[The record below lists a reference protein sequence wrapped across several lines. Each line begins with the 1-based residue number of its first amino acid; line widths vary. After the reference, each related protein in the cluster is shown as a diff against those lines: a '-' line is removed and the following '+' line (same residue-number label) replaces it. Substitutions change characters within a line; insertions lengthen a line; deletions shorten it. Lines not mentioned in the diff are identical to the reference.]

1 MKIGLARQ
9 VALMVAVPLLLS
21 AGLAVA
27 EEMKQPSGTITID
40 EEQAMFLIGGDIGGG
55 TLEYN
60 GKSYPFKLDGLKVGG
75 VGIEKTKFT
84 GEVYDL
90 NDIADF
96 PGQYAVAEIGF
107 TVADKR
113 VGDLWVKNTKGVIL
127 RLKGQS
133 EGLSLNV
140 GADALNIT
148 MK

>member
-1 MKIGLARQ
+1 MKLGFARQ
-9 VALMVAVPLLLS
+9 VALIVAVPLLLS
-21 AGLAVA
+21 AGLAMA
-27 EEMKQPSGTITID
+27 EEVKQPSGTVNID

-55 TLEYN
+55 TLEFQ